1 LPTGFTERD
10 QEILKVTLKA
20 GMLAMGMSDEEAGK
34 YADLVQKT
42 GKLELKIERLGLS
55 ETDKAGLKE
64 GKKPAS
70 MSQTDFDSIQVDYNA
85 VKSD

>member
-1 LPTGFTERD
+1 
-10 QEILKVTLKA
+10 
-20 GMLAMGMSDEEAGK
+20 
-34 YADLVQKT
+34 
-42 GKLELKIERLGLS
+42 LELKIERLGLS

-70 MSQTDFDSIQVDYNA
+70 MSQSDFDSIQVDYNA